1 MSASLSRFPTAHVVG
16 IVVVLAAG
24 LVAETANAAVTTEAW
39 YRAGDDDSGAVAGNP
54 GNATTIDT
62 AGTLDLA
69 KQDNPLYSA
78 DVPDPLALR
87 LGPSLLSLN
96 VTGGE
101 TYQANSAVTTQTT
114 NLGIEVWA
122 KADSTGG
129 LQAPFHLGSGGN
141 GLAIELFE
149 GKWTGVVG
157 GVFRLT
163 PEIAVEPG
171 EWTHLA
177 LVREGNLNTFFI
189 NGVARATRTTG
200 YNAPSRT
207 VLGAFDFNRGSR
219 YFDGLVDEA
228 RVFTFEQ
235 GAFTAGDLNYVP
247 EPGSLLLLLLGAPAV
262 LPMRRP
268 PWRSRRFGERR
279 R

>member
-1 MSASLSRFPTAHVVG
+1 MSASHSRFPTARVVG

-24 LVAETANAAVTTEAW
+24 LLAATANAAAITEAW

-69 KQDNPLYSA
+69 KQGSPLYSA

-96 VTGGE
+96 VTGGD

-122 KADSTGG
+122 KADSAGR
-129 LQAPFHLGSGGN
+129 LQTPFHLGSGGN
-141 GLAIELFE
+141 GLAIEMSQ
-149 GKWTGVVG
+149 GNWTGVAG
-157 GVFRLT
+157 GIFRLDSGV
-163 PEIAVEPG
+163 PVEVG

-177 LVREGNLNTFFI
+177 MVREGNLNTFYV
-189 NGVARATRTTG
+189 NGVARVTRTTG

-207 VLGAFDFNRGSR
+207 VLGAFDFNGGGR

-228 RVFTFEQ
+228 RVFTFDE

-262 LPMRRP
+262 LLMRRP
-268 PWRSRRFGERR
+268 RSRNRR
-279 R
+279 PN